1 MPFQAWASCPAT
13 IVYRPRPYR
22 HTTARLALLYAKS
35 EAVQWRNGAM
45 AQQHLRARSAR
56 GTCTWRAV

>member
-35 EAVQWRNGAM
+35 EAVQWRNGATTPAGAFCAGHM
-45 AQQHLRARSAR
+45 HLAR
-56 GTCTWRAV
+56 C